1 MPSLKDL
8 NCAIELSGSQQA
20 LREFGTIYGDG
31 FVETFVPVPNKPQS
45 FSIHLTSNKFI
56 APGVAIFVYVDGVYQ
71 CNRNRQDLKLRKP
84 SDSRSLVDF
93 RVRQKE
99 ERQKDGSMIARE
111 WAFDKLNIASADDAP
126 NICSPNVL
134 DNIGCIEVVVLR
146 CAGTRNAKSASTM
159 NFDGAG
165 DFPDHRFGV
174 DDSSSPSNE
183 RSMYDDRGPFF
194 NSFGNGHGPP
204 PPLPSY
210 RSPYAET
217 QGVEESRRIDTQSE
231 GQPKYK
237 ETHSDAKSASQ
248 PPGAWP
254 ESPFDAPKE
263 PYQHIEQPAFS
274 SRNPQSEHGSNWAK
288 SQPGWGDRPSRSRAG
303 THVTWNAEHAL
314 ETDSSSV
321 DGWNARE
328 DTPSDAWDTGDTWP
342 TDKAA
347 EWDASSQQGKLWV
360 TNPPSHYHLR
370 SGSPVTLPKHDRRRS
385 KHEAKRSSRSKSR
398 STRSRRDREVT
409 SSEEDS
415 GSWDRLERP
424 SDSVV
429 SLSSSDATLQPSR
442 SRSRVQP
449 SRQRSKSRSRRAKS
463 VQREHERKP
472 SKHSNRHP
480 SSRPVDEVP
489 AAGPVPSIITRM
501 TPTVM
506 NAPPSIPPEQVRSR
520 QPSAYTGPPASATPA
535 PEWGAAVHEAMG
547 KPSNVPSNMFPAP
560 YASSMK
566 DFVQST
572 AGEKLGGNRPPSLAS
587 WGNDKNNYTDKP
599 SWGKATEK
607 NLGWGK
613 DTENG
618 WQEKNLKENDKK
630 GWYSTDEDQTA
641 GWNDTDGN
649 KKIQADSDWNRKDN
663 DWGNPP
669 SSPKQ
674 ERVDKMNDWA
684 GLRSAL
690 TSAFNNPPAPVPAPE
705 VPWQNQSW
713 SFPAD
718 NAVKPALQQ
727 PTPTPFASA
736 PAPPAPAPEKGRLP
750 SQRMSNKT
758 LSRYR
763 PNHNFPSR
771 IHPKP
776 TPNFTAQPHWQFPP
790 PPSSSTPK
798 NVLHASSPN
807 DTYIAPAE
815 PRLTISK
822 STSSKSG
829 IEYAVR
835 AGKATE
841 YGHVVGRPEYLDRLE
856 KPYAVFRFKYRSEG
870 VLKGLGVLG
879 EGDMDVA
886 RDGEKQEAEKLKGI
900 PQEELIAK
908 MLALERKLKGK
919 DAGEGTSVAGDGGK
933 ERKHSK
939 KSIDKEKQ
947 KSKQRRH
954 SEKTEAHGNGR
965 VKDFTEQWV
974 ERHSRDPSTKAKSAV
989 AKEVGWEG
997 DKERKEKEKELAGTW
1012 GQDANEGWGGGDVK
1026 W

>member
-111 WAFDKLNIASADDAP
+111 WAFDKLNIGFQYGSGP
-126 NICSPNVL
+126 IP
-134 DNIGCIEVVVLR
+134 R
-146 CAGTRNAKSASTM
+146 
-159 NFDGAG
+159 DGEPYNTHPPHVGAVQ
-165 DFPDHRFGV
+165 PPTV
-174 DDSSSPSNE
+174 DPMWLN
-183 RSMYDDRGPFF
+183 
-194 NSFGNGHGPP
+194 N
-204 PPLPSY
+204 LLTT
-210 RSPYAET
+210 AVK
-217 QGVEESRRIDTQSE
+217 QGVEESRRMDTQSE
-231 GQPKYK
+231 GQAKYK
-237 ETHSDAKSASQ
+237 ETHFDAKSASQ

-254 ESPFDAPKE
+254 ESPFDAPTQ
-263 PYQHIEQPAFS
+263 PHQHIEQPVFS
-274 SRNPQSEHGSNWAK
+274 SRDHQSEHGSNWAK
-288 SQPGWGDRPSRSRAG
+288 SQAGWGERPPQSRAG
-303 THVTWNAEHAL
+303 THVTWNAEPAL

-321 DGWNARE
+321 CEWNVRE

-347 EWDASSQQGKLWV
+347 EWDASSQQGKLWY
-360 TNPPSHYHLR
+360 SH
-370 SGSPVTLPKHDRRRS
+370 
-385 KHEAKRSSRSKSR
+385 
-398 STRSRRDREVT
+398 
-409 SSEEDS
+409 
-415 GSWDRLERP
+415 
-424 SDSVV
+424 
-429 SLSSSDATLQPSR
+429 
-442 SRSRVQP
+442 
-449 SRQRSKSRSRRAKS
+449 
-463 VQREHERKP
+463 
-472 SKHSNRHP
+472 RHP
-480 SSRPVDEVP
+480 SSRPADEVTAAAP
-489 AAGPVPSIITRM
+489 APSVITRM

-506 NAPPSIPPEQVRSR
+506 NAPPSVAPEQVQSR
-520 QPSAYTGPPASATPA
+520 QPSAYANPPASVIPT
-535 PEWGAAVHEAMG
+535 PEWGAAVHEAMR
-547 KPSNVPSNMFPAP
+547 KPSNVPSNTFPAP
-560 YASSMK
+560 YALSMK

-587 WGNDKNNYTDKP
+587 WGNDKNDHTEKL

-641 GWNDTDGN
+641 GWNDTDDN

-663 DWGNPP
+663 GWGNPP

-684 GLRSAL
+684 GLKSAL
-690 TSAFNNPPAPVPAPE
+690 TSAFANPAVPAPAPAPAPE
-705 VPWQNQSW
+705 DAWPTQSW

-718 NAVKPALQQ
+718 NPVQPTVQQ
-727 PTPTPFASA
+727 PTPTPYASA
-736 PAPPAPAPEKGRLP
+736 PAPAPPETAKPNAPTH
-750 SQRMSNKT
+750 RMSNKT

-776 TPNFTAQPHWQFPP
+776 TPNFAAQPHWQFPP
-790 PPSSSTPK
+790 PPSTSTLKTPI
-798 NVLHASSPN
+798 HASSSN
-807 DTYIAPAE
+807 NTYIAPAE

-822 STSSKSG
+822 STSSTKG
-829 IEYAVR
+829 IEHAVR

-879 EGDMDVA
+879 EGGV
-886 RDGEKQEAEKLKGI
+886 DGSGGEIEKEMEKAEKLKSV

-908 MLALERKLKGK
+908 MLALERKSKGK
-919 DAGEGTSVAGDGGK
+919 DSGEGTTGGGK

-939 KSIDKEKQ
+939 KSDEKDKEKQ
-947 KSKQRRH
+947 KSKQRR
-954 SEKTEAHGNGR
+954 SSVKTEARGDGR
-965 VKDFTEQWV
+965 VKNFTEQWV
-974 ERHSRDPSTKAKSAV
+974 ERHSRDPSVKAKSAAV
-989 AKEVGWEG
+989 KEVGWEG
-997 DKERKEKEKELAGTW
+997 DNQRKSKEAVGWW
-1012 GQDANEGWGGGDVK
+1012 GQDVNEGWGGGDVT

>member
-31 FVETFVPVPNKPQS
+31 FVETFVPVPSKPQS

-126 NICSPNVL
+126 NICSPNIL
-134 DNIGCIEVVVLR
+134 DNIGCIEVIVLR

-165 DFPDHRFGV
+165 DYLDHRSGL

-194 NSFGNGHGPP
+194 SNLGNGHGPP

-217 QGVEESRRIDTQSE
+217 
-231 GQPKYK
+231 
-237 ETHSDAKSASQ
+237 
-248 PPGAWP
+248 
-254 ESPFDAPKE
+254 
-263 PYQHIEQPAFS
+263 
-274 SRNPQSEHGSNWAK
+274 
-288 SQPGWGDRPSRSRAG
+288 
-303 THVTWNAEHAL
+303 
-314 ETDSSSV
+314 
-321 DGWNARE
+321 
-328 DTPSDAWDTGDTWP
+328 
-342 TDKAA
+342 
-347 EWDASSQQGKLWV
+347 
-360 TNPPSHYHLR
+360 
-370 SGSPVTLPKHDRRRS
+370 
-385 KHEAKRSSRSKSR
+385 
-398 STRSRRDREVT
+398 
-409 SSEEDS
+409 
-415 GSWDRLERP
+415 
-424 SDSVV
+424 
-429 SLSSSDATLQPSR
+429 
-442 SRSRVQP
+442 
-449 SRQRSKSRSRRAKS
+449 
-463 VQREHERKP
+463 
-472 SKHSNRHP
+472 
-480 SSRPVDEVP
+480 
-489 AAGPVPSIITRM
+489 
-501 TPTVM
+501 
-506 NAPPSIPPEQVRSR
+506 SR
-520 QPSAYTGPPASATPA
+520 QPSAHAGPPVPVMPT
-535 PEWGAAVHEAMG
+535 PEWGVAVHEAMR
-547 KPSNVPSNMFPAP
+547 KSSNVPSNMFPAP
-560 YASSMK
+560 YAPSMR

-572 AGEKLGGNRPPSLAS
+572 AGEKLGGNQPPSAVS
-587 WGNDKNNYTDKP
+587 WGSGKKDNTVKS
-599 SWGKATEK
+599 SWGREIKKDT
-607 NLGWGK
+607 GWGNNS
-613 DTENG
+613 DSG
-618 WQEKNLKENDKK
+618 WQENNTEKDDKK
-630 GWYSTDEDQTA
+630 GWYSTDDDQA
-641 GWNDTDGN
+641 GGWNEADGN
-649 KKIQADSDWNRKDN
+649 KKTLADDGGWNTKQTGWDN
-663 DWGNPP
+663 PQ

-674 ERVDKMNDWA
+674 ERVDKMNEWA
-684 GLRSAL
+684 GLKSAL
-690 TSAFNNPPAPVPAPE
+690 TSAFANPPVPAPAPE
-705 VPWQNQSW
+705 VPWRNETW
-713 SFPAD
+713 DFPVD
-718 NAVKPALQQ
+718 NAVQPAI
-727 PTPTPFASA
+727 TPFASA
-736 PAPPAPAPEKGRLP
+736 PVPPVPDRINPPNR
-750 SQRMSNKT
+750 RMSNKT

-771 IHPKP
+771 IVPKP

-790 PPSSSTPK
+790 PPSTSTPK

-815 PRLTISK
+815 PRLTIDQK
-822 STSSKSG
+822 TASTKG
-829 IEYAVR
+829 IGHAVR

-879 EGDMDVA
+879 EGDVKHLEHEKK
-886 RDGEKQEAEKLKGI
+886 EKQEAEKLKGI
-900 PQEELIAK
+900 PQEELIEK

-919 DAGEGTSVAGDGGK
+919 DNGEGTTVAGDGGN

-939 KSIDKEKQ
+939 THADKEKQ
-947 KSKQRRH
+947 KQKQRRH
-954 SEKTEAHGNGR
+954 SEKTDARGDGR

-974 ERHSRDPSTKAKSAV
+974 ERHSRDPSVKAKCVV

-997 DKERKEKEKELAGTW
+997 DKERKEKEVVGTW
-1012 GQDANEGWGGGDVK
+1012 GQDADEGWGGGDVK

>member
-31 FVETFVPVPNKPQS
+31 FVETFVSVPSKPQS

-126 NICSPNVL
+126 NICSPNIL

-165 DFPDHRFGV
+165 DFPDRQFGV

-204 PPLPSY
+204 PPVPSY

-217 QGVEESRRIDTQSE
+217 
-231 GQPKYK
+231 
-237 ETHSDAKSASQ
+237 
-248 PPGAWP
+248 
-254 ESPFDAPKE
+254 
-263 PYQHIEQPAFS
+263 AFS
-274 SRNPQSEHGSNWAK
+274 LRDHQSEHGPSWAK
-288 SQPGWGDRPSRSRAG
+288 SQPGWG
-303 THVTWNAEHAL
+303 
-314 ETDSSSV
+314 
-321 DGWNARE
+321 
-328 DTPSDAWDTGDTWP
+328 
-342 TDKAA
+342 
-347 EWDASSQQGKLWV
+347 
-360 TNPPSHYHLR
+360 
-370 SGSPVTLPKHDRRRS
+370 
-385 KHEAKRSSRSKSR
+385 
-398 STRSRRDREVT
+398 
-409 SSEEDS
+409 
-415 GSWDRLERP
+415 ERP
-424 SDSVV
+424 PR
-429 SLSSSDATLQPSR
+429 T
-442 SRSRVQP
+442 
-449 SRQRSKSRSRRAKS
+449 
-463 VQREHERKP
+463 
-472 SKHSNRHP
+472 
-480 SSRPVDEVP
+480 
-489 AAGPVPSIITRM
+489 
-501 TPTVM
+501 
-506 NAPPSIPPEQVRSR
+506 
-520 QPSAYTGPPASATPA
+520 
-535 PEWGAAVHEAMG
+535 
-547 KPSNVPSNMFPAP
+547 P
-560 YASSMK
+560 YAPSMK

-572 AGEKLGGNRPPSLAS
+572 AGEKVGGGRSPSAVS
-587 WGNDKNNYTDKP
+587 WGSGKKDHTVKP
-599 SWGKATEK
+599 SWGTETEK
-607 NLGWGK
+607 ITGWGK
-613 DTENG
+613 NSDNG
-618 WQEKNLKENDKK
+618 WHNKTPKQNDKQ
-630 GWYSTDEDQTA
+630 GWYSTDDDQPG
-641 GWNDTDGN
+641 GWNEAHDNN
-649 KKIQADSDWNRKDN
+649 KTQADDGGWNTKQIGWD
-663 DWGNPP
+663 NPP

-674 ERVDKMNDWA
+674 ELVDKMNDWA
-684 GLRSAL
+684 GLKSAL
-690 TSAFNNPPAPVPAPE
+690 TSAFANPPAPAPAPAPE
-705 VPWQNQSW
+705 HAWPTQSW

-718 NAVKPALQQ
+718 NAVKPTLQQ

-736 PAPPAPAPEKGRLP
+736 PVPPGPASEKGRLP
-750 SQRMSNKT
+750 TQRMSNKT

-790 PPSSSTPK
+790 APSTSTPK
-798 NVLHASSPN
+798 NVLHASSSN

-829 IEYAVR
+829 IEHAVR

-879 EGDMDVA
+879 EGDMKH
-886 RDGEKQEAEKLKGI
+886 DGDAEKEKAEKLKCV

-908 MLALERKLKGK
+908 MLALERKLKVK
-919 DAGEGTSVAGDGGK
+919 DNGEGTTGGGK
-933 ERKHSK
+933 ERKPSK
-939 KSIDKEKQ
+939 THADKEKQ
-947 KSKQRRH
+947 KSKQRRS
-954 SEKTEAHGNGR
+954 SEKTDAHGDGR

-974 ERHSRDPSTKAKSAV
+974 ERHSRDPSVKAKSAAV
-989 AKEVGWEG
+989 KEVGWEG
-997 DKERKEKEKELAGTW
+997 DKERKEKEVVGTW
-1012 GQDANEGWGGGDVK
+1012 GQDANEGWGGGGMT